1 MRKKLTILVLFL
13 FIIIITY
20 SCSVKESIL
29 QANIN
34 YSISKIINRESY
46 IIGNK
51 NNNTAEYLAYI
62 NVIVREKRFKK
73 YKNILL
79 ILNKN
84 DTIILQRGNIVQTKL
99 LYQDVNYKATKGI
112 VSKTYPN
119 DSLNNNIQNAIFTTG
134 ENNKNIEKVIPFKI
148 NSFVEILPHNNDKI
162 TY

>member
-34 YSISKIINRESY
+34 YSISKIINGESY

-62 NVIVREKRFKK
+62 NVIVRE
-73 YKNILL
+73 
-79 ILNKN
+79 
-84 DTIILQRGNIVQTKL
+84 
-99 LYQDVNYKATKGI
+99 
-112 VSKTYPN
+112 
-119 DSLNNNIQNAIFTTG
+119 
-134 ENNKNIEKVIPFKI
+134 
-148 NSFVEILPHNNDKI
+148 
-162 TY
+162 